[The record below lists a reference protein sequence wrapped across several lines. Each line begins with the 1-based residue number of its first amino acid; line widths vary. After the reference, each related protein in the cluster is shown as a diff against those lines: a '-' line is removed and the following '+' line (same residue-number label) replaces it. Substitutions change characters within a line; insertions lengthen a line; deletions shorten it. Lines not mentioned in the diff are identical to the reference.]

1 MAEAGPP
8 VLQKCCGEKSGG
20 REMYR
25 KADKGWLKHC
35 DFTLIDSICLQAA
48 YIAAYFIRQG
58 SRWPYAS
65 QLYRNMAFVFL
76 FIQIFV
82 TFFGE
87 SFKNVLKRGKF
98 KELTET
104 IKHVCQVILIAAFY
118 LFATQKGEEYS
129 RITLV
134 TTGILYVVISY
145 IARIY
150 WKKYLLTRGLEGK
163 GKRSLLILTSKGMV
177 EEVVQNILNKNY
189 ERFHI
194 IGVSL
199 MDADWA
205 GKTINGVTIVTDQN
219 GIAEYVC
226 REWVDE
232 VFINLPKDMPL
243 PQELMDDFIDMGV
256 TVHLKLIEM
265 GRLKGQIQHVER
277 LGSYTVLTS
286 CINMASWRQ
295 AFIKRAMDI
304 VGGILGC
311 ILTGIMFLF
320 VAPCICVQSPGPIF
334 FHRCALERMVR
345 DSNYISSA
353 VCTWMR
359 KNGKRN

>member
-1 MAEAGPP
+1 
-8 VLQKCCGEKSGG
+8 
-20 REMYR
+20 
-25 KADKGWLKHC
+25 
-35 DFTLIDSICLQAA
+35 
-48 YIAAYFIRQG
+48 
-58 SRWPYAS
+58 
-65 QLYRNMAFVFL
+65 
-76 FIQIFV
+76 
-82 TFFGE
+82 
-87 SFKNVLKRGKF
+87 
-98 KELTET
+98 
-104 IKHVCQVILIAAFY
+104 
-118 LFATQKGEEYS
+118 
-129 RITLV
+129 
-134 TTGILYVVISY
+134 
-145 IARIY
+145 
-150 WKKYLLTRGLEGK
+150 
-163 GKRSLLILTSKGMV
+163 
-177 EEVVQNILNKNY
+177 
-189 ERFHI
+189 
-194 IGVSL
+194 

-334 FHRCALERMVR
+334 FSQVR
-345 DSNYISSA
+345 IG
-353 VCTWMR
+353 
-359 KNGKRN
+359 KNGKRFKLYKFRSMYMDAEERKKELMNQNRVKDGMMFKIENDPRIIGGKERWKFYQELFN

>member
-1 MAEAGPP
+1 M
-8 VLQKCCGEKSGG
+8 
-20 REMYR
+20 
-25 KADKGWLKHC
+25 
-35 DFTLIDSICLQAA
+35 
-48 YIAAYFIRQG
+48 
-58 SRWPYAS
+58 
-65 QLYRNMAFVFL
+65 
-76 FIQIFV
+76 
-82 TFFGE
+82 
-87 SFKNVLKRGKF
+87 
-98 KELTET
+98 
-104 IKHVCQVILIAAFY
+104 
-118 LFATQKGEEYS
+118 
-129 RITLV
+129 
-134 TTGILYVVISY
+134 
-145 IARIY
+145 
-150 WKKYLLTRGLEGK
+150 
-163 GKRSLLILTSKGMV
+163 
-177 EEVVQNILNKNY
+177 
-189 ERFHI
+189 
-194 IGVSL
+194 
-199 MDADWA
+199 
-205 GKTINGVTIVTDQN
+205 TDQN

-359 KNGKRN
+359 KNGKKELMNQNRVKDGMMFKIENDPRIIGGKRGIGNFIRNYSIDEFPQFWNVLKGDMSLVGTRPPTVDEWEKYDLHHRVRLSVKPGITGMWQVSGRSEITDFEEVVKLDKKYITEWRMGLDVKILFQTVRVVLGRDGAM